1 MKQELIYTQ
10 KKELPQEWRW
20 STLGEECEINPRRT
34 KDLGGNDNQETSFVP
49 MEVVDGDKGIISE
62 IRIVP
67 FSKVKKGYTYF
78 EENDVLFAKI
88 TPCMQNKKSVIAKGL
103 INGFGFG
110 TTEFH
115 VLRCKKN
122 VIPEWIYYFIR
133 NQRFI
138 DEAVKNF
145 TGAVGQQ
152 RVPAQFIEK
161 FQIPVPSISEQ
172 KKFMDKIDRQM
183 AQIEIMRK
191 EAGKQLDSTERLF
204 EIYLNEIFNFK
215 LNGDLPIDCKWGKL
229 SEVVDDWKED
239 IVSGPF
245 GSNLVVADYKNEG
258 VPIIRLQNIQRMK
271 FINSD
276 IKYVTPEKAE
286 ELKRHS
292 YNPGDIVI
300 AKLGIP
306 VGKACKISEKFEK
319 GILVADVVRV
329 RVDKKENDVHFMEYL
344 LNSNFVAE
352 QLNSKIIGSTRP
364 RVNLYDVR
372 DLILP
377 VPSKLEQQKIAS
389 KLDKQMAQIDI
400 MKKETDKQLKAVN
413 QLPASILN
421 EVFGQYQ
428 INS

>member
-1 MKQELIYTQ
+1 MKQELISIQ
-10 KKELPQEWRW
+10 KNKLPEGWHVYKM
-20 STLGEECEINPRRT
+20 EDVC
-34 KDLGGNDNQETSFVP
+34 DLKTGGTPSKSRPEYFGGNIKWIVSGDINKEFIYDVEGRITELGLKDSNARLLPIDSVLIALNGQGKTRGTVAVLKTEATCNQSIIAFIPKNRQNLDYIFLFYYLKNGYQKLRNLTGDNERSGLSMRVLRP
-49 MEVVDGDKGIISE
+49 LPV
-62 IRIVP
+62 IVP
-67 FSKVKKGYTYF
+67 PIDT
-78 EENDVLFAKI
+78 
-88 TPCMQNKKSVIAKGL
+88 
-103 INGFGFG
+103 
-110 TTEFH
+110 
-115 VLRCKKN
+115 
-122 VIPEWIYYFIR
+122 
-133 NQRFI
+133 QRIII
-138 DEAVKNF
+138 DKL
-145 TGAVGQQ
+145 
-152 RVPAQFIEK
+152 EK
-161 FQIPVPSISEQ
+161 
-172 KKFMDKIDRQM
+172 QM
-183 AQIEIMRK
+183 AQIDIMRK
-191 EAGKQLDSTERLF
+191 ELGKQLDSTERLF
-204 EIYLNEIFNFK
+204 EIYLNEIFHFK
-215 LNGDLPIDCKWGKL
+215 LNGDLPADWKWRKL
-229 SEVVDDWKED
+229 SEVTEDWKED

-276 IKYVTPEKAE
+276 IKYITPEKAE

-292 YNPGDIVI
+292 YNPEDIVI

-306 VGKACKISEKFEK
+306 VGKACKIPDKFEK

-329 RVDKKENDVHFMEYL
+329 RVNKTENDVHFMEYL
-344 LNSNFVAE
+344 LNSNLVAE

-389 KLDKQMAQIDI
+389 KLDKQTAQIEI
-400 MKKETDKQLKAVN
+400 MKNEAVKQLKAVN